1 MAQGVSGAVQ
11 DRGSIYDY
19 VPYLI
24 AGVKHGKQDLGIKSI
39 REMHKCLYS
48 GELRFER
55 RSAAARGE
63 GLFFIKPVSKTGWET
78 GFSARNLDRLLDM
91 FFGRKKEQ
99 AFLQETGSLTSLKTG
114 QAEACF
120 L

>member
-1 MAQGVSGAVQ
+1 MQ

-19 VPYLI
+19 IPYLI
-24 AGVKHGKQDLGIKSI
+24 AGVKHGKQDLGIKSV
-39 REMHKCLYS
+39 RDMHKALYS

-63 GLFFIKPVSKTGWET
+63 GKIYFIIYVLKS
-78 GFSARNLDRLLDM
+78 F
-91 FFGRKKEQ
+91 
-99 AFLQETGSLTSLKTG
+99 QEEFMVFITLKRSFTEF
-114 QAEACF
+114 QTVI

>member
-63 GLFFIKPVSKTGWET
+63 GLFFIYLTC
-78 GFSARNLDRLLDM
+78 
-91 FFGRKKEQ
+91 
-99 AFLQETGSLTSLKTG
+99 LQK
-114 QAEACF
+114 QAEGQVF
-120 L
+120 WLKI